1 MKRNVSK
8 IILTI
13 IALSLIMN
21 SLVGCS
27 NREATPTTAP
37 EAFNN
42 NESPSVD
49 IDVDKLIGESI
60 EISPEKEDELK
71 AIFAHTYNLN
81 KDEFIIEVKG
91 EFDGAYAV
99 GVIVT
104 TPRASLPPD
113 ISEII
118 VDGSEIVN
126 GYEFAYINVVP
137 LKIVYE
143 GACYSLSE
151 AVAKGL
157 LNNLNLETLFWRCK
171 KKNNTTLEDNF
182 SEHVILMTM
191 MPSYNF
197 KEYTPEDFSD
207 LNCVEVRD
215 LSVKLKEGEICKIL
229 SIDIEENGKQAVL
242 DAIRVLEKRRDVFG
256 VYPNSYLTVDPSPV
270 GNPPPAS
277 DKDTEQ

>member
-1 MKRNVSK
+1 
-8 IILTI
+8 
-13 IALSLIMN
+13 MN

-126 GYEFAYINVVP
+126 GYEFAYNDVIP

-171 KKNNTTLEDNF
+171 KKRNATLEDNF
-182 SEHVILMTM
+182 FEHVILIEV

-215 LSVKLKEGEICKIL
+215 HGGATEGKLGRHLAIY
-229 SIDIEENGKQAVL
+229 IEENGKQAVL
-242 DAIRVLEKRRDVFG
+242 DAIRVLEKRRDVFA
-256 VYPNSYLTVDPSPV
+256 VYPDFYITVELSPV

-277 DKDTEQ
+277 NKDTEQ